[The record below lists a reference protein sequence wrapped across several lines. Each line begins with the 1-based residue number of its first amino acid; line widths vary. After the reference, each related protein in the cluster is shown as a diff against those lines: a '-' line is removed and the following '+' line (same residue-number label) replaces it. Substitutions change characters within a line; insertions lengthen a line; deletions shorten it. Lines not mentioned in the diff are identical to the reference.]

1 MTVVNP
7 KSISGINSITMASG
21 SDNLLT
27 IHANDTS
34 EKVRVNSSGDVIVGS
49 GVTLSPDGDIFATG
63 ITTISEN
70 LKVGTGVTI
79 SPDGDAFFTGVCT
92 ATSFVGSGANLT
104 GISGVSVANQG
115 DNRVI
120 TNTGTTDALNAEA
133 NLTFDGTTLK
143 AETGNPFL
151 ELSGTTSNG
160 GNTGIHIN
168 ANANHWVL
176 ESDNYTSQNLFSIK
190 DGTPDSS
197 TARLVIDSS
206 GNTTISSGN
215 LVIGTSGKGIDFS
228 ATANASQGSASNHNE
243 LLDDYEEGTWNPA
256 VDKSQ
261 ASMSGVTYGNK
272 SGTYTKIGRQVTVWF
287 DITVNSGGTSG
298 SGAPYITELPFAV
311 VTGDASNGGYG
322 APQMRDMT
330 LTHGNMRIY
339 GNSSYF
345 ANSQIYLQ
353 QFNSSGGTENS
364 SFNGSGRITGQG
376 TYFTTTQTIRYVY
389 KLIRLNLF

>member
-21 SDNLLT
+21 SDDLLT
-27 IHANDTS
+27 IHSNNTT
-34 EKVRVNSSGDVIVGS
+34 ERVRVNNSGDVIVGS
-49 GVTLSPDGDIFATG
+49 GVTLSPDGDIFA
-63 ITTISEN
+63 
-70 LKVGTGVTI
+70 
-79 SPDGDAFFTGVCT
+79 TGVCT

-215 LVIGTSGKGIDFS
+215 LVMGTAGKGIDFS
-228 ATANASQGSASNHNE
+228 ATSGGANSSGTSE
-243 LLDDYEEGTWNPA
+243 VLDDYEEGDHT
-256 VDKSQ
+256 VTLTGS
-261 ASMSGVTYGNK
+261 SGQTDVTPYSSENK
-272 SGTYTKIGRQVTVWF
+272 LSYNKIGNLVVVKGRIRVET
-287 DITVNSGGTSG
+287 NSYSG
-298 SGAPYITELPFAV
+298 SLRVSLPYTVAAQDNTNNAQMGAVA
-311 VTGDASNGGYG
+311 
-322 APQMRDMT
+322 
-330 LTHGNMRIY
+330 THGVDYDSTAGTGSHMGMFLEPIQNTANAEMNIVRD
-339 GNSSYF
+339 NSSW
-345 ANSQIYLQ
+345 AQATNSNIAAGNYLA
-353 QFNSSGGTENS
+353 
-364 SFNGSGRITGQG
+364 
-376 TYFTTTQTIRYVY
+376 FTLMYRST
-389 KLIRLNLF
+389 

>member
-21 SDNLLT
+21 SDDMLT
-27 IHANDTS
+27 IHSNNTT
-34 EKVRVNSSGDVIVGS
+34 ERVKVNNSGDVIIGS

-228 ATANASQGSASNHNE
+228 ATANATGTSSSE
-243 LLDDYEEGTWNPA
+243 LFDDYEEGTWVPDA
-256 VDKSQ
+256 RD
-261 ASMSGVTYGNK
+261 GNL
-272 SGTYTKIGRQVTVWF
+272 SYTTANYTKIGRMVYVSAYVNSFTDTSTNDQVTIQGLPFTIGVGGVTGGSVMYQYVSQAHVC
-287 DITVNSGGTSG
+287 TVYIATTGLKFYGGTG
-298 SGAPYITELPFAV
+298 SNYDGVRYNEL
-311 VTGDASNGGYG
+311 
-322 APQMRDMT
+322 
-330 LTHGNMRIY
+330 
-339 GNSSYF
+339 
-345 ANSQIYLQ
+345 
-353 QFNSSGGTENS
+353 
-364 SFNGSGRITGQG
+364 NGSHSF
-376 TYFTTTQTIRYVY
+376 YFHAWYI
-389 KLIRLNLF
+389 N

>member
-70 LKVGTGVTI
+70 LKVGKGVTI

-215 LVIGTSGKGIDFS
+215 LVIGTAGKGIDFS
-228 ATANASQGSASNHNE
+228 ATSNAGNSASTANE
-243 LLDDYEEGTWNPA
+243 LFDDYEEGTWVP
-256 VDKSQ
+256 
-261 ASMSGVTYGNK
+261 
-272 SGTYTKIGRQVTVWF
+272 
-287 DITVNSGGTSG
+287 TS
-298 SGAPYITELPFAV
+298 
-311 VTGDASNGGYG
+311 
-322 APQMRDMT
+322 RD
-330 LTHGNMRIY
+330 
-339 GNSSYF
+339 
-345 ANSQIYLQ
+345 
-353 QFNSSGGTENS
+353 
-364 SFNGSGRITGQG
+364 
-376 TYFTTTQTIRYVY
+376 
-389 KLIRLNLF
+389 